1 MNVIYYLLQQFLN
14 EEKIKSVGIILL
26 SILLNVFQ
34 INGIS
39 YITAN
44 IITSMQKNN
53 KNNVDTYFKYFIFA
67 SIVFIILYYF
77 YKILQNQLIVKLSQW
92 LKRELIKII
101 FKTNNENFSGINFT
115 NYVTPL
121 NRISNGSY
129 ILFYNVLTDLIP
141 NLAFLLMISIYFIY
155 SNKFFGSIFFLSNI
169 FLIFY
174 VYYYWNEMM
183 EYRMK
188 YENKVN
194 SNESHIIDLFNNIDK
209 IILRGTTD
217 TETTNFS
224 KLTEECVNAIISFY
238 SNVNKHLFILTF
250 AIYIIILCSIWYMIQ
265 LCYDKKLSVTLFITF
280 FTILLLYRDRIIS
293 TIQSLPDYLEF
304 IGRIDYVIIQ
314 FNEMIGDY
322 NPNDDKKYENIS
334 LDFKKIAFENVSFKY
349 PIGDKNVFDNLN
361 ITLNTNN
368 KVLGIVGLSGNGK
381 STFTKM
387 ILKIYKCNKGKIY
400 IDNNN
405 IENIDSNY
413 IRKNIIYV
421 NQNSKL
427 FDKKIIENILY
438 GCDDV
443 TVCKENLEKINRY
456 KYIKNLLNSID
467 INNKNAGL
475 AGENLSG
482 GQRQIVNII
491 NGLINPGKILILD
504 EPTNA
509 LDGGLKRDVLQLIND
524 FRNSKQCIIIITH
537 DKEVYPLFDET
548 ITI

>member
-1 MNVIYYLLQQFLN
+1 MGNDKFYIY
-14 EEKIKSVGIILL
+14 SGR
-26 SILLNVFQ
+26 
-34 INGIS
+34 
-39 YITAN
+39 
-44 IITSMQKNN
+44 
-53 KNNVDTYFKYFIFA
+53 VDT
-67 SIVFIILYYF
+67 LPC
-77 YKILQNQLIVKLSQW
+77 
-92 LKRELIKII
+92 
-101 FKTNNENFSGINFT
+101 T
-115 NYVTPL
+115 
-121 NRISNGSY
+121 
-129 ILFYNVLTDLIP
+129 
-141 NLAFLLMISIYFIY
+141 
-155 SNKFFGSIFFLSNI
+155 
-169 FLIFY
+169 
-174 VYYYWNEMM
+174 
-183 EYRMK
+183 
-188 YENKVN
+188 
-194 SNESHIIDLFNNIDK
+194 
-209 IILRGTTD
+209 LRQ
-217 TETTNFS
+217 
-224 KLTEECVNAIISFY
+224 Y
-238 SNVNKHLFILTF
+238 
-250 AIYIIILCSIWYMIQ
+250 
-265 LCYDKKLSVTLFITF
+265 
-280 FTILLLYRDRIIS
+280 
-293 TIQSLPDYLEF
+293 
-304 IGRIDYVIIQ
+304 
-314 FNEMIGDY
+314 
-322 NPNDDKKYENIS
+322 
-334 LDFKKIAFENVSFKY
+334 
-349 PIGDKNVFDNLN
+349 VFDNLN

-443 TVCKENLEKINRY
+443 SVCKENLEKINRY

-467 INNKNAGL
+467 IHNKNAGL

>member
-1 MNVIYYLLQQFLN
+1 
-14 EEKIKSVGIILL
+14 
-26 SILLNVFQ
+26 
-34 INGIS
+34 
-39 YITAN
+39 
-44 IITSMQKNN
+44 
-53 KNNVDTYFKYFIFA
+53 
-67 SIVFIILYYF
+67 
-77 YKILQNQLIVKLSQW
+77 
-92 LKRELIKII
+92 
-101 FKTNNENFSGINFT
+101 
-115 NYVTPL
+115 
-121 NRISNGSY
+121 
-129 ILFYNVLTDLIP
+129 
-141 NLAFLLMISIYFIY
+141 
-155 SNKFFGSIFFLSNI
+155 
-169 FLIFY
+169 
-174 VYYYWNEMM
+174 
-183 EYRMK
+183 
-188 YENKVN
+188 
-194 SNESHIIDLFNNIDK
+194 
-209 IILRGTTD
+209 
-217 TETTNFS
+217 
-224 KLTEECVNAIISFY
+224 
-238 SNVNKHLFILTF
+238 
-250 AIYIIILCSIWYMIQ
+250 MIQ

-304 IGRIDYVIIQ
+304 IGRIDYVVNQ

-334 LDFKKIAFENVSFKY
+334 LDFKKITFENVSFKY

-443 TVCKENLEKINRY
+443 SVCKENLEKINRY

-467 INNKNAGL
+467 IHNKNAGL

>member
-14 EEKIKSVGIILL
+14 EEKIKSIGILL
-26 SILLNVFQ
+26 LSVLLNVFQ

-44 IITSMQKNN
+44 IITSIQKNN
-53 KNNVDTYFKYFIFA
+53 KNNVDTYFKYFIVA

-115 NYVTPL
+115 NYITPL

-155 SNKFFGSIFFLSNI
+155 SNKFFGMLFFLSNI

-174 VYYYWNEMM
+174 IYYYWNEMM

-250 AIYIIILCSIWYMIQ
+250 VIYIIIICSIWYMIQ
-265 LCYDKKLSVTLFITF
+265 LCYDKKLSITLFITF

-322 NPNDDKKYENIS
+322 NPNDDKIYENIN
-334 LDFKKIAFENVSFKY
+334 LDFNKITFENVAFKY

-387 ILKIYKCNKGKIY
+387 ILKFYKCNKGKIY

-443 TVCKENLEKINRY
+443 TICKENLEKINRY
-456 KYIKNLLNSID
+456 KYIKKLLNSID
-467 INNKNAGL
+467 IHNKNAGL

-537 DKEVYPLFDET
+537 DKEVYPLFDES